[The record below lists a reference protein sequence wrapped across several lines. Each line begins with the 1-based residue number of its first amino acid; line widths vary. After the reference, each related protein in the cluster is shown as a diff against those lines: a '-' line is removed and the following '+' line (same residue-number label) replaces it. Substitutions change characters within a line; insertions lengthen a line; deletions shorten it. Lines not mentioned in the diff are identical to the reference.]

1 MTVYVDTMRARYG
14 MLILCHMIADTQA
27 ELHAMADLIG
37 VARKWFQS
45 QASTPHYD
53 ICLAKKAVALRH
65 GAVELS
71 RRDMGLKLRELRQ
84 KWAESAG

>member
-1 MTVYVDTMRARYG
+1 MTVYIDTMRARYG
-14 MLILCHMIADTQA
+14 RLILCHMIADTEA

-45 QASTPHYD
+45 HASTPHYD
-53 ICLAKKAVALRH
+53 ICLAKRAAALKH

-71 RRDMGLKLRELRQ
+71 RRDMGRKLRELRQ
-84 KWAESAG
+84 KRSESAG

>member
-14 MLILCHMIADTQA
+14 RLVLCHMIADSDD
-27 ELHAMADLIG
+27 ELHAMADRIG
-37 VARKWFQS
+37 VARKWFQA

-53 ICLAKKAVALRH
+53 ICLAKKALALKH

-71 RRDMGLKLRELRQ
+71 RRDMGRKLRDFRQ
-84 KWAESAG
+84 KREKSAE